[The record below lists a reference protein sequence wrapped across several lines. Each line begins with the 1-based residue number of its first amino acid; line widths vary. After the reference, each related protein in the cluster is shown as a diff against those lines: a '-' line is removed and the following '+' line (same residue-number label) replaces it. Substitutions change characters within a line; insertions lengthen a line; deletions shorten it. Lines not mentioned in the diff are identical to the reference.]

1 MTYKARIFTREEL
14 RKAFERVTDVYELSA
29 QLPLE
34 TDIDNAVSLMYDHYG
49 EETEVEE
56 RNHECMT
63 IWSNPPSN

>member
-1 MTYKARIFTREEL
+1 MSSEKPFWEGKTGEEL

-56 RNHECMT
+56 
-63 IWSNPPSN
+63 

>member
-1 MTYKARIFTREEL
+1 MIYKARIFTREEL

-56 RNHECMT
+56 
-63 IWSNPPSN
+63 

>member
-1 MTYKARIFTREEL
+1 MSYKARIFTREEL

-34 TDIDNAVSLMYDHYG
+34 TDIDNAVSLMYDHYD

-56 RNHECMT
+56 
-63 IWSNPPSN
+63 